1 MLAERVLA
9 LATLLGGALFLIQ
22 ARALPFGSAERPGAG
37 FFPVLIA
44 VFACVVG
51 VVATARAFVLA
62 PRAAVARNDPPLA
75 PEQRTRVIV
84 ATVLLVI
91 FCALLPWAGYPI
103 AACAFVTLLLRRLG
117 GSWRGAV
124 VAGVLSAAV
133 SHYLFAVLLDVPLP
147 RGPW

>member
-51 VVATARAFVLA
+51 LVATARAFVLA
-62 PRAAVARNDPPLA
+62 PRAAGARTDPPLA
-75 PEQRTRVIV
+75 PE
-84 ATVLLVI
+84 
-91 FCALLPWAGYPI
+91 
-103 AACAFVTLLLRRLG
+103 
-117 GSWRGAV
+117 
-124 VAGVLSAAV
+124 
-133 SHYLFAVLLDVPLP
+133 
-147 RGPW
+147 